1 MAVDPKFQELVGLL
15 SASTAA
21 AAQQK
26 AEVERLEAAGMASAA
41 SAFEPIKHFMTSLA
55 NALKG
60 GVDASID
67 LSTDG
72 NWIPSNGLDCYML
85 FYKLWSPSRGA
96 HELTFYLTGDYPRVS
111 FEKRDFEISDLAAI

>member
-1 MAVDPKFQELVGLL
+1 ML

-21 AAQQK
+21 AARQK

-96 HELTFYLTGDYPRVS
+96 HELTFYVTGDYRRV
-111 FEKRDFEISDLAAI
+111 